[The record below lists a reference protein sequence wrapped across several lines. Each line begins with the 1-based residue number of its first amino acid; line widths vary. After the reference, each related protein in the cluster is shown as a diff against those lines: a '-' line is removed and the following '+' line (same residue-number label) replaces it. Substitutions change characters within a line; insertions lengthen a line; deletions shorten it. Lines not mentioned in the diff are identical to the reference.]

1 MDTRQ
6 LYPTD
11 LLDSEWRILGPLV
24 PAPAP
29 NGRPVDYPRREIVNG
44 ILYITRTGCAWR
56 FLPHDLPPWP
66 TVYYYFRR
74 WRKDGTWERIHDAL
88 RGKVR
93 TAEGHPEQPSAA
105 ILDSQSVKMTD
116 QPGERGYDG
125 GKQIKGRKRHL
136 LGDTLGMLLMII
148 GTTANDSDQAGA
160 KRVMAEAQPKLP
172 RLKKIWAD
180 AGYKG
185 AEFIAWVA
193 ARFGWTLEIV
203 QHLTPTHKFEVQRWR
218 WIVERT
224 FGWLNRYRRL
234 SKDYEQ
240 LPETSETVIRI
251 AMINLM
257 VQRLARQRDEK
268 RQEKQ
273 KAKRLALQQARE

>member
-1 MDTRQ
+1 
-6 LYPTD
+6 
-11 LLDSEWRILGPLV
+11 V
-24 PAPAP
+24 
-29 NGRPVDYPRREIVNG
+29 
-44 ILYITRTGCAWR
+44 
-56 FLPHDLPPWP
+56 
-66 TVYYYFRR
+66 
-74 WRKDGTWERIHDAL
+74 
-88 RGKVR
+88 
-93 TAEGHPEQPSAA
+93 
-105 ILDSQSVKMTD
+105 
-116 QPGERGYDG
+116 
-125 GKQIKGRKRHL
+125 
-136 LGDTLGMLLMII
+136 DTLGLLLLILV
-148 GTTANDSDQAGA
+148 TTANVSDQAGA
-160 KRVMAEAQPKLP
+160 KLVLAEAKPRLP

-203 QHLTPTHKFEVQRWR
+203 QHRTPTHKFEVQRWR

-234 SKDYEQ
+234 SKEYEE
-240 LPETSETVIRI
+240 LPQTSETVIRI

-273 KAKRLALQQARE
+273 AAKRLALQQVRE